1 MSIIAQSVNWK
12 RAVEALPIMMCDDDE
27 RQEAAIVLAT
37 NPRATLGSAVW
48 TTRKRLGRS
57 ERCRTH
63 LPLPR
68 QLADEQDDVDA
79 AIDNAAEVARIL
91 AALTLTQKKIAR
103 MIMAGYSP
111 AEIADLLTTRRA
123 NVYAALHSMRKRLQ
137 KA

>member
-1 MSIIAQSVNWK
+1 MSIIAQFANWH
-12 RAVEALPIMMCDDDE
+12 RAVEALPRMMCNEDE

-48 TTRKRLGRS
+48 TTRKRLSRS

-68 QLADEQDDVDA
+68 QLAGEQDDVDA

-91 AALTLTQKKIAR
+91 AALTPAQRQIAR

-111 AEIADLLTTRRA
+111 AEIADLLTTRPA
-123 NVYAALHSMRKRLQ
+123 NVYAALHNMRKRLQ